1 MADRSVGERRPR
13 AAEPEEDPDEPVRVP
28 LRLSRRGIVVLG
40 SLGALLLAVIGWV
53 IFFSSVLDVRVVAVQ
68 GLQNDQLTVDE
79 VRQAVGPLQHGPLA
93 RVDLDAVEHRVQA
106 IPRVARVEA
115 WRGWPHTLRIKV
127 IERQPVAAV
136 KGPDGKFTQMDS
148 SGVSFATADT
158 PPAGVP
164 VVQLQLSRAAQ
175 DAAAVLPEAELVRG
189 AVRVAAGLPAEVAK
203 QGPSLLVRS
212 YDDIEIGLSNGV
224 TIRWGSPDQ
233 TDRKAVVLQAL
244 MKQSAKVYDVTA
256 PDAPAISS

>member
-1 MADRSVGERRPR
+1 MADRLVGERRAR
-13 AAEPEEDPDEPVRVP
+13 AAEADEDPDEPVRVP
-28 LRLSRRGIVVLG
+28 LRLSRRGIVVLS
-40 SLGALLLAVIGWV
+40 SLGALVLALIGWV
-53 IFFSSVLDVRVVAVQ
+53 IFFSSALDVRTVAIQ

-93 RVDLDAVEHRVQA
+93 RVDLDAVQRRVQA
-106 IPRVARVEA
+106 IPRVARAEV

-136 KGPDGKFTQMDS
+136 KRADGKFTQMDA

-164 VVQLQLSRAAQ
+164 VVQLQLSQPAQ
-175 DAAAVLPEAELVRG
+175 DAAAVLPQAELVQG
-189 AVRVAAGLPAEVAK
+189 AVKVAAGLPAEVAK

-212 YDDIEIGLSNGV
+212 YDDIEIGLPSGV
-224 TIRWGSPDQ
+224 TIRWGSPEQ
-233 TDRKAVVLQAL
+233 IDRKAVVLRAL
-244 MKQSAKVYDVTA
+244 LKQSAKVYDVTA